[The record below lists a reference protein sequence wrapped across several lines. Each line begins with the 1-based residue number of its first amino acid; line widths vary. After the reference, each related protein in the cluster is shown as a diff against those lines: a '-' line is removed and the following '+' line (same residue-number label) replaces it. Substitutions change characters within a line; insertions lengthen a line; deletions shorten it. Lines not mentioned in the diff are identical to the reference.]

1 MSVSFT
7 LTPIKYFIYMQDT
20 DKFIKPQT
28 PDPAPRTNYKKTILI
43 NPNIYLLL
51 TN

>member
-7 LTPIKYFIYMQDT
+7 LTRIRYFIYMQDT

-28 PDPAPRTNYKKTILI
+28 PHPAPRTDYKNTI
-43 NPNIYLLL
+43 
-51 TN
+51 